1 MRAGAHFPI
10 EGQYTEEDNLP
21 TVDQAFAAV
30 HVCQWLS
37 NCYMDIHLFRYDTNT
52 KHITIIAGVEL
63 IVVIPPSGD
72 WGFENE

>member
-1 MRAGAHFPI
+1 
-10 EGQYTEEDNLP
+10 
-21 TVDQAFAAV
+21 
-30 HVCQWLS
+30 
-37 NCYMDIHLFRYDTNT
+37 MDIHLFRYDTNT